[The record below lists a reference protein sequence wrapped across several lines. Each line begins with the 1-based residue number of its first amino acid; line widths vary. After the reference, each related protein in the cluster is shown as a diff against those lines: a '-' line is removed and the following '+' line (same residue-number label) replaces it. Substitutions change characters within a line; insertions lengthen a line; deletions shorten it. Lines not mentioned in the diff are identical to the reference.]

1 MKIKFEN
8 VLDGVAKF
16 IDDNIY
22 SGMNDWQEI
31 IARLAVGRIFNNR
44 ENLKSLLIN
53 NPIIRT
59 FGIIDEDGNVDV
71 QSLTAD
77 LKHEIER
84 KGKLTVSVPLF
95 GNITFKP
102 EDVDNLYNTIIG
114 GEKLDSK

>member
-1 MKIKFEN
+1 M
-8 VLDGVAKF
+8 
-16 IDDNIY
+16 
-22 SGMNDWQEI
+22 
-31 IARLAVGRIFNNR
+31 
-44 ENLKSLLIN
+44 IN

-59 FGIIDEDGNVDV
+59 FGIIDDGGNVDV
-71 QSLTAD
+71 QSLTAG